1 MVKIVR
7 NSVVILTFVL
17 SFSFQLSSKNII
29 DSLETELHKETDFD
43 KRLTLISD
51 LIKNTLWEDVDQAK
65 VYIDQYN
72 KEAVDE
78 GDSSEIAR
86 SYNFY
91 GMWNLVQSNHSEAI
105 KNYLKALPVYE
116 ELQDT
121 FMVAMMYNN
130 IGASHKHL
138 NNFDETIDYF
148 TKALQRF
155 KSIHN
160 QEWVS
165 NLNYNIGLEYFDHGY
180 YQKALD
186 IFEEVKEDYLT
197 RNELE
202 FLPDCYES
210 IGNCIFKLQG
220 AKEALPYLL
229 KALNYDHVRNND
241 LVVWQSLCACYT
253 ELGDYTEA
261 EKYCSKAMSG
271 LDKIPANTIRLE
283 ILNTTANLY
292 KKTNRYKEA
301 TKLLDD
307 IVVLKDSIYNS
318 EKDEQYLAMI
328 KKFESDKKDQELL
341 MKDQILLQKEKQQK
355 LYLISL
361 VLAGMILLSALM
373 FIIAKIRNTKKLKE
387 KNEIIQSQ
395 LEEKNILMKEI
406 HHRVK
411 NNLQIISSLLNIQ
424 SREIDDKLA
433 VEAINLSRNRVKS
446 MALIHQ
452 NLYQKENITNIDA
465 KVYIERLSKSIFNS
479 YKIDQDHI
487 QLQTDVDNLELD
499 VDLTIPLGLI
509 INELVTNSLKHAFPH
524 QKNGK
529 IEIVLKKMEKDLKL
543 IVSDN
548 GIGLLNDDDP
558 KKKDSFGL
566 RMIKIFAAKLKASYT
581 IENDFGSKVT
591 LIINDYQRV
600 NLQST

>member
-7 NSVVILTFVL
+7 NSIILLTFVL
-17 SFSFQLSSKNII
+17 GFFSQLLSINVI
-29 DSLETELHKETDFD
+29 DSLETELHKETNFD

-51 LIKNTLWEDVDQAK
+51 LIKNTLWDDVDQAK
-65 VYIDQYN
+65 VYIDQFN
-72 KEAVDE
+72 KEALEE

-91 GMWNLVQSNHSEAI
+91 GMWNMVQSNHSEAI

-138 NNFDETIDYF
+138 NNFDETIEYF
-148 TKALQRF
+148 TKALHHF
-155 KSIHN
+155 KSINNH
-160 QEWVS
+160 EWVS

-180 YQKALD
+180 FQEALE
-186 IFEEVKEDYLT
+186 IFEEVKKDYLA
-197 RNELE
+197 RKELE

-210 IGNCIFKLQG
+210 IGNCVFKLKG
-220 AKEALPYLL
+220 AGEALPYYLEAL
-229 KALNYDHVRNND
+229 KYNHVRNND
-241 LVVWQSLCACYT
+241 VMVWGSLCACYT
-253 ELGDYTEA
+253 ELENYTEA
-261 EKYCSKAMSG
+261 EKYCSKAMRG

-283 ILNTTANLY
+283 VLSTTANLY
-292 KKTNRYKEA
+292 KKTYRFEKA
-301 TKLLDD
+301 VKLLDD
-307 IVVLKDSIYNS
+307 VLILKDSIYNM

-328 KKFESDKKDQELL
+328 KKFESDKKDQQLL

-355 LYLISL
+355 LYVISL
-361 VLAGMILLSALM
+361 VLAGIILLSALF
-373 FIIAKIRNTKKLKE
+373 FIRSKIKNNKKLKE

-446 MALIHQ
+446 MALLHQ

-465 KVYIERLSKSIFNS
+465 KEYIERLSKSIFNS
-479 YKIDQDHI
+479 YKIDQDNI
-487 QLQTDVDNLELD
+487 QLQTDIDDLELD

-509 INELVTNSLKHAFPH
+509 INELVTNSLKHAFP
-524 QKNGK
+524 QNRKGR
-529 IEIVLKKMEKDLKL
+529 IYIVLKKIENDLKL
-543 IVSDN
+543 TVLDN
-548 GIGLLNDDDP
+548 GVGHELNEDN
-558 KKKDSFGL
+558 KKKNSFGL

-581 IENDFGSKVT
+581 IENDMGTKVS
-591 LIINDYQRV
+591 LVINDYKRV
-600 NLQST
+600 NLEVT